1 MKENEDSKNVIPWAE
16 DPQEGEC
23 FGTRPRRKPDIS
35 KHGKLLGWPEEGYFL
50 FAEKESRPDLKRE
63 VIHKGQN
70 VSVTKTAGEKE
81 SSVIVSAK
89 VDASLPDPIGT
100 AMTMIAKE
108 LKDKVKKEPKFNP
121 STFLFESDELKVWQ
135 NVPQRKLHVHIAL
148 DVKSPQLML
157 MQLQELQTDIYKT
170 INKSFLYK

>member
-1 MKENEDSKNVIPWAE
+1 MKEEEKNNDIPLAE

-23 FGTRPRRKPDIS
+23 AGARPRRKPDFT
-35 KHGKLLGWPEEGYFL
+35 KRGKFKGWNEEGHYEFT
-50 FAEKESRPDLKRE
+50 EYNDRPDMIPE
-63 VIHKGQN
+63 VIHKGKC
-70 VSVTKTAGEKE
+70 VTVTKTQGEKD
-81 SSVIVSAK
+81 SSIIVRAK
-89 VDASLPDPIGT
+89 VNADLPDPIGT
-100 AMTMIAKE
+100 AMTMMAKE